1 MPLPIAHGLVGA
13 ALVRLIYPKA
23 DFENWK
29 PIVIGFVLANCPDLD
44 FIGSFLFGLKGF
56 HRGFS
61 HSLFFA
67 CIVSAILFLSLK
79 NQNWR
84 APCAFSA
91 AFLSHTLLDFLFAE
105 SGGVRLLIPF
115 DYNAYK
121 LGAISFSEL
130 SGGFNAKDIVTF
142 SIIETLIFA
151 PVFLTTHF
159 LVKRRS
165 V

>member
-13 ALVRLIYPKA
+13 ALVRLIHPKA
-23 DFENWK
+23 DFENPK
-29 PIVIGFVLANCPDLD
+29 PLIIGFVLANCPDLD
-44 FIGSFLFGLKGF
+44 FIGSVLFGLKGF

-67 CIVSAILFLSLK
+67 CLVSAILFLSLK
-79 NQNWR
+79 NQNR
-84 APCAFSA
+84 RVPCAFSA
-91 AFLSHTLLDFLFAE
+91 AFLSHTILDFLFAK

-115 DYNAYK
+115 DYNAYR

-130 SGGFNAKDIVTF
+130 TGGFNPKDMVVF
-142 SIIETLIFA
+142 SIVETLIFA
-151 PVFLTTHF
+151 PVFLTAHL